1 MMSSGLALPDFV
13 TPEAL
18 AKHLGWSERRV
29 RDLARGLGAYRILGN
44 RMVLTKDDVAAILEA
59 TRPCPSKS
67 INEVKSGTTGV
78 PLPVG
83 DYAALRALRT
93 KKLRPGSPPKSKI
106 KHGNIVSMVPRRS

>member
-1 MMSSGLALPDFV
+1 MPL
-13 TPEAL
+13 
-18 AKHLGWSERRV
+18 KIYK
-29 RDLARGLGAYRILGN
+29 RG
-44 RMVLTKDDVAAILEA
+44 E
-59 TRPCPSKS
+59 
-67 INEVKSGTTGV
+67 SGTTGV